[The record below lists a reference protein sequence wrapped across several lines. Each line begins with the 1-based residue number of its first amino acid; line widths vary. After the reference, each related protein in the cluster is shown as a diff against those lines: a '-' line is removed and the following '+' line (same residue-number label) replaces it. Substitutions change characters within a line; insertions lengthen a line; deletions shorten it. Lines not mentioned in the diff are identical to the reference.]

1 MKRFYTFILSIV
13 LLISLGVSAIPVNAS
28 AGSGEVLRV
37 ACFPLEGFFEYD
49 ENGDLHGYGVDVLEK
64 ISQYSG
70 LQFEYI
76 EASSWGE
83 GREMVLDGRA
93 DLRLPVTKSANPSTA
108 EQLSFCEIGIMD
120 TYHVLMT
127 TADRNDLTYGDKE
140 AFADLKVGICRMLSS
155 SLQIDRYL
163 QELNMTEDN
172 LVYFEEYSQ
181 CQQAMDA
188 RKVDAV
194 ITNVMDYS
202 DEYKV
207 LSRFCYQTNYICAGK
222 DSPYIGKIDEAI
234 GQIKLNEPT
243 FFTERYA
250 WYYPERVN
258 IPLTKEEQ
266 EFIDNLDKITFAFVS
281 NQGYLCR
288 LEDGK
293 EYDGVLPEIAKQ
305 VCAKL
310 GVRYE
315 EKVIDGSRLR
325 EVLEETETTVGKS
338 EDFFHFLNSM
348 GVDVWADFFF
358 ENGWNNKENIRITN
372 PFLTKNYY
380 QITKKNAKIDETTA
394 RIAVVKGDPVAEELF
409 AQTPGKQLIWCENY
423 EECFT
428 LVQQGQADY
437 TVADTM
443 TAEYYLTDYRNAGL
457 TTKLLDYT
465 TRSCMALTDPKN
477 SMLASIL
484 SKTLAGISQD
494 KIRSISYSE
503 SKASAQ
509 QNTLL
514 RMVFDNPTKSITF
527 LMILIGVGIILIIL
541 SFLVYQSSRKNEVL
555 KRSAEAK
562 TDFLSRMSHDIRTP
576 MNAVLGMTY
585 LAKQENNVP
594 AAVEEYLTKI
604 ESSGKY
610 LLGLLNDILDMS
622 KIENGKLEIRE
633 EPVQVDDIRDS
644 LMPIFE
650 TMAAEKGVKVVT
662 DFKGTEGSVVVMDK
676 LHTMQIY
683 SNLLSNAIK
692 FSNPGGCVYWT
703 NEYQPMG
710 KDRVR
715 LIATIR
721 DEGCGMS
728 EDFMKKLF
736 LPFERENR
744 LSNEKNT
751 GTGLGLSIVK
761 SLVDKMGGEISV
773 ESKLGEGT
781 TFTLVLYRQLVTKGR
796 RSPVEEKKPRIAK
809 EDLVG
814 KRVLVVEDQN
824 LNMEIILRILQH
836 KGMET
841 VGAANGKEALRIFS
855 ESTVGQFQLILMD
868 IRMPEM
874 DGIEAT
880 RRIRAL
886 DRADAK
892 RIPIVAMTANA
903 YDEDRAATR
912 KAGMNEHLAKP
923 VDPVELFETIEKLL
937 EN

>member
-83 GREMVLDGRA
+83 TREMVLDGRA
-93 DLRLPVTKSANPSTA
+93 DLRLPVTKSINPA
-108 EQLSFCEIGIMD
+108 ALEQFSLCEIGIMD
-120 TYHVLMT
+120 SYHVLMT
-127 TADRNDLTYGDKE
+127 LRGRRDLTYEDKE
-140 AFADLKVGICRMLSS
+140 AFADLKVGITRGIANALPISK
-155 SLQIDRYL
+155 YL
-163 QELNMTEDN
+163 QELNLTEDN
-172 LVYFEEYSQ
+172 LVYFDEYNQ
-181 CQQAMDA
+181 CQQTLDA

-207 LSRFCYQTNYICAGK
+207 LSRFCYQTNYICARK
-222 DSPYIGKIDEAI
+222 DSTWIGKIDEAI
-234 GQIKLNEPT
+234 GQIKLNEPS

-266 EFIDNLDKITFAFVS
+266 EYVDNLDKITFAFVS
-281 NQGYLCR
+281 EQGYLCR
-288 LEDGK
+288 LEDGRD
-293 EYDGVLPEIAKQ
+293 YDGVLPEIAKL

-315 EKVIDGSRLR
+315 EKVIDAGELR
-325 EVLEETETTVGKS
+325 KKLEKS
-338 EDFFHFLNSM
+338 GATIENSEEYLAYLNSQ
-348 GVDVWADFFF
+348 GVDVWPDFFY
-358 ENGWNNKENIRITN
+358 ENGWYNKDNIRITN

-394 RIAVVKGDPVAEELF
+394 RIALVKGDPAAEELF
-409 AQTPGKQLIWCENY
+409 DQTPGKQLIWCENY

-437 TVADTM
+437 TMADTM
-443 TAEYYLTDYRNAGL
+443 TAEYYLTNYRNAGL

-465 TRSCMALTDPKN
+465 TQSCMALTDPKN

-484 SKTLAGISQD
+484 SKTLASISQD

-503 SKASAQ
+503 SKVSAQ
-509 QNTLL
+509 QNTFLG
-514 RMVFDNPTKSITF
+514 MVYDNPTKSITF
-527 LMILIGVGIILIIL
+527 LMIVIGVGTILIIL
-541 SFLVYQSSRKNEVL
+541 SFLVYQSSRENEVL

-585 LAKQENNVP
+585 LAKQEEHVP

-650 TMAAEKGVKVVT
+650 TMAEEKGVKVIT
-662 DFKGTEGSVVVMDK
+662 DFKSTEGSVVIMDK

-744 LSNEKNT
+744 LSDEKNT

-761 SLVDKMGGEISV
+761 SLVDRMGGEISV

-781 TFTLVLYRQLVTKGR
+781 TFTLVLYRQLVKEGR
-796 RSPVEEKKPRIAK
+796 ENPVEKKKTQTTGENLA
-809 EDLVG
+809 G
-814 KRVLVVEDQN
+814 KRVLVVEDQS

-841 VGAANGKEALRIFS
+841 VGAENGKEALRIFS
-855 ESTVGQFQLILMD
+855 ESAVGQFQLILMD

-892 RIPIVAMTANA
+892 SIPIVAMTANA
-903 YDEDRAATR
+903 YDEDREATR
-912 KAGMNEHLAKP
+912 RAGMNEHLAKP
-923 VDPVELFETIEKLL
+923 VDPRELFETIEKLL

>member
-1 MKRFYTFILSIV
+1 
-13 LLISLGVSAIPVNAS
+13 
-28 AGSGEVLRV
+28 
-37 ACFPLEGFFEYD
+37 EGFFEYD

-76 EASSWGE
+76 EAPSWGE
-83 GREMVLDGRA
+83 AREMVLDGRA
-93 DLRLPVTKSANPSTA
+93 DLRLPVTKSANPATS
-108 EQLSFCEIGIMD
+108 EQFALCEIGIMD

-127 TADRNDLTYGDKE
+127 TADRNDLTYEDKE
-140 AFADLKVGICRMLSS
+140 AFADLKVGISRMLSN
-155 SLQIDRYL
+155 SLQIDKYL

-172 LVYFEEYSQ
+172 LVYFDEYNQ
-181 CQQAMDA
+181 CQQALDA

-207 LSRFCYQTNYICAGK
+207 LSRFCYQTNYICARK
-222 DSPYIGKIDEAI
+222 DSTWIGKIDEAI
-234 GQIKLNEPT
+234 GQIKLNEPS

-266 EFIDNLDKITFAFVS
+266 EYVDSLDKITFAFVS
-281 NQGYLCR
+281 EQGYLCR
-288 LEDGK
+288 LEDGGN
-293 EYDGVLPEIAKQ
+293 YDGVLPEIAKL

-315 EKVIDGSRLR
+315 EKVIDAGALR
-325 EVLEETETTVGKS
+325 KKLEKS
-338 EDFFHFLNSM
+338 GATIENSEGYLAYLNSQ
-348 GVDVWADFFF
+348 GVDVWPDFFY
-358 ENGWNNKENIRITN
+358 ENGWYNKDNIRITN

-394 RIAVVKGDPVAEELF
+394 RIALVKGDPAAEELF
-409 AQTPGKQLIWCENY
+409 DQTPGKQLIWCENY

-443 TAEYYLTDYRNAGL
+443 TAEYYLTNYRNAGL

-465 TRSCMALTDPKN
+465 TQSCMALTDSKN

-484 SKTLAGISQD
+484 SKTLASISQD

-503 SKASAQ
+503 SKVSAQ
-509 QNTLL
+509 QNTFLG
-514 RMVFDNPTKSITF
+514 MVYDNPTKSITF
-527 LMILIGVGIILIIL
+527 LMIIIGVGTILIIL
-541 SFLVYQSSRKNEVL
+541 SFLVYQSSRENEVL

-585 LAKQENNVP
+585 LAKQEEHVP

-650 TMAAEKGVKVVT
+650 TMAEEKGVKVIT
-662 DFKGTEGSVVVMDK
+662 DFKSTEGSVVIMDK

-703 NEYQPMG
+703 NVYQPMG

-715 LIATIR
+715 LVATIR

-744 LSNEKNT
+744 LSDEKNT

-761 SLVDKMGGEISV
+761 SLVDRMGGEISV

-781 TFTLVLYRQLVTKGR
+781 TFTLVLYRQLVKEGR
-796 RSPVEEKKPRIAK
+796 ENPVEKKKTQTTGENLA
-809 EDLVG
+809 G
-814 KRVLVVEDQN
+814 KRVLVVEDQS

-841 VGAANGKEALRIFS
+841 VGAENGKEALRIFS
-855 ESTVGQFQLILMD
+855 ESAVGQFQLILMD

-892 RIPIVAMTANA
+892 SIPIVAMTANA
-903 YDEDRAATR
+903 YDEDREATR
-912 KAGMNEHLAKP
+912 RAGMNEHLAKP
-923 VDPVELFETIEKLL
+923 VDPRELFETIEKLL